1 MHSSQLVTSA
11 VYFRLNLILLLAMFT
26 SPPVCNRASAHVRLC
41 NVRASSFAMC
51 MRACALAYVSACTWV
66 RRTSC
71 NRGGR
76 RSSCNLGGR
85 RSSCN
90 LGGRVTSCNLGGRV
104 TSCNLGGQ
112 VRAPLSPATPGAPI
126 EVRIC
131 PRRSGLAS
139 LDCTLAGALPRTGPI
154 LVTCGQGERNA
165 PCRKRSMVF
174 SARQASGSS
183 DEAECEIVCARACQC
198 IGDGVS
204 VKVCL

>member
-11 VYFRLNLILLLAMFT
+11 DYFRLNLILLLATFT

-51 MRACALAYVSACTWV
+51 MRACALAYVRACTWV

-71 NRGGR
+71 T
-76 RSSCNLGGR
+76 LGGR
-85 RSSCN
+85 VTRCN
-90 LGGRVTSCNLGGRV
+90 LGGRVTR
-104 TSCNLGGQ
+104 CNLGGQ

-154 LVTCGQGERNA
+154 LVTCGQGEHNA
-165 PCRKRSMVF
+165 PCRKKSMVF
-174 SARQASGSS
+174 PARQASGSS

>member
-11 VYFRLNLILLLAMFT
+11 DYFRWNLILLLAMFT

-51 MRACALAYVSACTWV
+51 MRACALAYVRACTWV

-71 NRGGR
+71 T
-76 RSSCNLGGR
+76 
-85 RSSCN
+85 

-165 PCRKRSMVF
+165 PCRKKSMVF
-174 SARQASGSS
+174 PARQASGSS